1 MKSLL
6 KLVLCVSVC
15 AAGLFA
21 QSAATSQI
29 AGTIQD
35 ASGLAIPGAQV
46 RAIQTDTGLTREAT
60 SSADGGYIL
69 PSLPSGP
76 YRLEVTK
83 AGFSKYV
90 QNGIVLQVA
99 SNPTID
105 AKLQVGS
112 VTQQIQVE
120 ASAAMVETRSS
131 GVGQVVDQQRVVD
144 LPLNGRTA
152 TDLIQL
158 AGAAAAAPN
167 ADLVSTKNYPNE
179 APLSIAGGLATGTT
193 YILDGGTH
201 NDPFNSLN
209 LPLPFPDAL
218 QEFKV
223 ETSALP
229 AQYGQH
235 SGGTVNGVTKS
246 GSNAVHGDAF
256 EFVRNY
262 DFNSRNPAALVRD
275 SLKRNQFG
283 GTIGGPI
290 RKDKLFFFLGYQGTY
305 VRSNPAN
312 NFSFIPTAAMQQ
324 GDFSVVD
331 SPQCNNGKQITLLD
345 PRDSTHKT
353 VLANNQ
359 IPQSLLS
366 APALKMMTYY
376 PPAADGCGT
385 SFYGTVQNQTEHMG
399 IARGDYQLSTRQTLF
414 LRYFVTHAL
423 VSATYDGKNPL
434 SEQLSGG
441 NDLVNSGV
449 FGHTFVI
456 NANMVNSFR
465 ATFNRSAVAKTAT
478 PTFDGPSLG
487 IKMVT
492 LVPGH
497 FLASATGAIY
507 SMLNTSYAAF
517 DPTTDQQIAN
527 DLSFIK
533 GNHQFGFGGNWIR
546 SVQNVYGPLNGDGNF
561 GFNGQS
567 TGISM
572 GDFLTGYASTFTQS
586 GIQYDYEHYNY
597 VALYAQD
604 NWRVTP
610 HFSINYGVRWEPYIG
625 GSMPKQY
632 VMHFNQG
639 LFDQNVHSTVY
650 PNAPAGLLFPGD
662 AGFNTSNRPSNTKM
676 NDFAPRLG
684 IVWDPKGDGRMT
696 IRASWGMFYDMP
708 HTLFAYGFSQ
718 APPWGETVS
727 RTNVNFE
734 DPWGP
739 GQNGGAAFPG
749 GDPFPLNLNKNF
761 TFPNTGT
768 YTTYPLNIQP
778 TYLEQWNFS
787 IQKQIGA
794 NWLLSGTY
802 LGNNTI
808 HLWADAPIDA
818 PIYIPGNCVAGQYGL
833 TAPGAC
839 STTANQN
846 FRRPLYIE
854 NPTQGVLYGT
864 IHSLDTGSTASY
876 NALLLSAQHR
886 LSSNFTV
893 LGNYTWSHCIAGAFT
908 SELDATQY
916 TNANNRA
923 FDRGNCAGIDHR
935 TIINLSAV
943 EQAPKFS
950 NHLLQ
955 LFAGNW
961 KLSQIMRIQSGSY
974 FSVTTA
980 TDQALDS
987 IGGQRAAATGVDP
1000 YPTSKTFAT
1009 WLNPAAFTQPA
1020 LGTFGMGINNIKGPG
1035 QFDIDM
1041 SLVREVRIR
1050 ERHTVQFRGE
1060 AFNVLNHVRPN
1071 NPGAS
1076 ISTPATFG
1084 KITTFGDPRIMQF
1097 ALKYVF

>member
-6 KLVLCVSVC
+6 KAVVCLSAC
-15 AAGLFA
+15 AASVFA

-35 ASGLAIPGAQV
+35 SSGLAITGAQV
-46 RAIQTDTGLTREAT
+46 RAVQTDTGLTREAT
-60 SSADGGYIL
+60 SGADGGYIL

-83 AGFSKYV
+83 EGFSKYI

-112 VTQQIQVE
+112 VSQQVQVE

-158 AGAAAAAPN
+158 AGAAAVAPN

-246 GSNAVHGDAF
+246 GSNAIHGDAF

-262 DFNSRNPAALVRD
+262 EFNSRNPAATVRD

-290 RKDKLFFFLGYQGTY
+290 KKDKLFFFLGYQGTY

-312 NFSFIPTAAMQQ
+312 TFSFIPTAAMQQ
-324 GDFSVVD
+324 GDFTTIV
-331 SPQCNNGKQITLLD
+331 SPQCNNGKAITLLD
-345 PRDSTHKT
+345 PRDATHKT
-353 VLANNQ
+353 VFSDSH

-366 APALKMMTYY
+366 APALKMMTFY

-399 IARGDYQLSTRQTLF
+399 LARGDYQMSQRQTLF

-423 VSATYDGKNPL
+423 VSPTYDGKNPL
-434 SEQLSGG
+434 SMQLSGG
-441 NDLVNSGV
+441 DDLVNSAV
-449 FGHTFVI
+449 FGHTFVL

-465 ATFNRSAVAKTAT
+465 ATFNRSAVAKTAA
-478 PTFDGPSLG
+478 PLFDGPSLG
-487 IKMVT
+487 IKMHT

-497 FLASATGAIY
+497 FLATASGAIY

-517 DPTTDQQIAN
+517 DPTTGHQIA
-527 DLSFIK
+527 DDFSFIK
-533 GNHQFGFGGNWIR
+533 GSHQFGFGGNWIR
-546 SVQNVYGPLNGDGNF
+546 TMQNVYGPLNGDGNF
-561 GFNGQS
+561 AFNGQS
-567 TGISM
+567 TGLSM
-572 GDFLTGYASTFTQS
+572 GDFLTGYASSYTQS
-586 GIQYDYEHYNY
+586 GIQYDYEHYHY
-597 VALYAQD
+597 VSLYAQD
-604 NWRVTP
+604 NWKIAPR
-610 HFSINYGVRWEPYIG
+610 FSLNYGVRWEPYIG
-625 GSMPKQY
+625 GSMPLQY
-632 VMHFNQG
+632 VANFNRG

-650 PNAPAGLLFPGD
+650 PNAPAGLMFPGD
-662 AGFNTSNRPSNTKM
+662 AAFDTGSRPSHTKM
-676 NDFAPRLG
+676 NDFAPRIG
-684 IVWDPKGDGRMT
+684 VVFDPKGDGKMT
-696 IRASWGMFYDMP
+696 IRASWGIFYDMP

-727 RTNVNFE
+727 RPNVFFN

-739 GQNGGAAFPG
+739 GQGGSAAFPG
-749 GDPFPLNLNKNF
+749 GDPFPLQLNKNF
-761 TFPNTGT
+761 TFPSFGT
-768 YTTYPLNIQP
+768 YTTYPLNIKP

-787 IQKQIGA
+787 IQKQIGS
-794 NWLLSGTY
+794 NWLLSATY

-808 HLWADAPIDA
+808 HLWADAPVNA
-818 PIYIPGNCVAGQYGL
+818 PVYVSGNCAAGQYGL
-833 TAPGAC
+833 TAAGAC

-846 FRRPLYIE
+846 FRRPLYLANAANGGLI
-854 NPTQGVLYGT
+854 GT
-864 IHSLDTGSTASY
+864 LHSLDTGSTAGY

-886 LSSNFTV
+886 LASHFTV
-893 LGNYTWSHCIAGAFT
+893 LGNYTWSHCIAGPFT
-908 SELDATQY
+908 SELDGVQY
-916 TNANNRA
+916 TNANNRS

-935 TIINLSAV
+935 TLINVSAV
-943 EQAPKFS
+943 EEAPKFS
-950 NHLLQ
+950 DKWLQ

-974 FSVTTA
+974 FSVTT
-980 TDQALDS
+980 TIDQALNS
-987 IGGQRAAATGVDP
+987 IGGQRAAATGISP
-1000 YPTSKTFAT
+1000 YPANQTFAT
-1009 WLNPAAFTQPA
+1009 WLNPAAFGAPA
-1020 LGTFGMGINNIKGPG
+1020 LGTFGMSPNNLRGPG
-1035 QFDIDM
+1035 QFTMDM

-1050 ERHTVQFRGE
+1050 ERNTVQFRAE
-1060 AFNVLNHVRPN
+1060 AFNLLNHARPN
-1071 NPGAS
+1071 NPGTS
-1076 ISTPATFG
+1076 INTPATLG
-1084 KITTFGDPRIMQF
+1084 KITTFQDPRIMQF